1 MTATVPAGFFIR
13 TPQTIAVAEAA
24 SIGVSAGA
32 CGAVTQ
38 GTSKTTAVTLSTKA
52 GVITMNAAALA
63 SAATVKFTQ
72 TNTACSATD
81 VVICNQG
88 GGGTSNAY
96 GVHACAQDGS
106 IDYRVVNNTAGS
118 LSEALTI
125 NFIVIDSQA
134 G

>member
-1 MTATVPAGFFIR
+1 MTATIPSGFFIR
-13 TPQTIAVAEAA
+13 TPETIAVSAAA

-38 GTSKTTAVTLSTKA
+38 ATSKTTAVTLSSKA
-52 GVITMNAAALA
+52 GVITMNAAALG
-63 SAATVKFTQ
+63 AAGVVKFTQ
-72 TNTACSATD
+72 TNTTCSATD

-106 IDYRVVNNTAGS
+106 IDYRIVNNTAGS

>member
-1 MTATVPAGFFIR
+1 MTQVPAGFSIA
-13 TPQTIAVAEAA
+13 TPI
-24 SIGVSAGA
+24 SRGVSAASAFGMASGA

-38 GTSKTTAVTLSTKA
+38 ATSKTTGVTLNTKA
-52 GVITMNAAALA
+52 GVITMNNAALA
-63 SAATVKFTQ
+63 SAAVVKFTQ
-72 TNTACSATD
+72 TNTTCSATD

-106 IDYRVVNNTAGS
+106 IDYRIVNNTAGS
-118 LSEALTI
+118 LAEALTI
-125 NFIVIDSQA
+125 NFIVIDSQD

>member
-1 MTATVPAGFFIR
+1 MTQVPSGFAIATPINR
-13 TPQTIAVAEAA
+13 TIGAA
-24 SIGVSAGA
+24 AAIGMSPNS

-38 GTSKTTAVTLSTKA
+38 ATSKTTAVTLSTKA

-63 SAATVKFTQ
+63 ASAVVKFTQ

-96 GVHACAQDGS
+96 SVQACAQDGS
-106 IDYRVVNNTAGS
+106 IDYRIVNKTAGS
-118 LSEALTI
+118 LAEALTV
-125 NFIVIDSQA
+125 NFIIIDSQA

>member
-1 MTATVPAGFFIR
+1 MTSIPAGFAIATPINR
-13 TPQTIAVAEAA
+13 TIGAA
-24 SIGVSAGA
+24 AAIGMSPNS

-38 GTSKTTAVTLSTKA
+38 ATSKTTAVTLSTKA

-63 SAATVKFTQ
+63 SGAAVKFTQ
-72 TNTACSATD
+72 TNTTCSATD

-106 IDYRVVNNTAGS
+106 IDYRIVNNTGSS

-125 NFIVIDSQA
+125 NFIVIDSLA

>member
-1 MTATVPAGFFIR
+1 MTSIPAGFFIK
-13 TPQTIAVAEAA
+13 TPINTAIAAA
-24 SIGVSAGA
+24 PSIGMGSGS

-38 GTSKTTAVTLSTKA
+38 ATSKTTGVTLSTKA
-52 GVITMNAAALA
+52 GVITMNAAALT
-63 SAATVKFTQ
+63 SAAVVKFTQ
-72 TNTACSATD
+72 TNTTCSATD

-96 GVHACAQDGS
+96 SVHACAQDGS
-106 IDYRVVNNTAGS
+106 IDYRIVNNTAGS

>member
-1 MTATVPAGFFIR
+1 MTSIPAGFFINTPINR
-13 TPQTIAVAEAA
+13 TVAAA
-24 SIGVSAGA
+24 SSIGMGSGS

-38 GTSKTTAVTLSTKA
+38 ATSKTTGVTLSSKA
-52 GVITMNAAALA
+52 GVITMNNAALA
-63 SAATVKFTQ
+63 SAAVVKFTQ
-72 TNTACSATD
+72 TNTTCTATD

>member
-1 MTATVPAGFFIR
+1 MTVTIPAGFFIR
-13 TPQTIAVAEAA
+13 TPINVAVAEAK
-24 SIGVSAGA
+24 SIGMDAA
-32 CGAVTQ
+32 YCGAVTQ
-38 GTSKTTAVTLSTKA
+38 ATSKTTGVTLNSKA
-52 GVITMNAAALA
+52 GVITMNAAALSNGA
-63 SAATVKFTQ
+63 VVKFTQ

-106 IDYRVVNNTAGS
+106 IDYRIVNNTAGS
-118 LSEALTI
+118 LSEALTV

>member
-1 MTATVPAGFFIR
+1 MTSIPAGFAIA
-13 TPQTIAVAEAA
+13 TPINRAIGAA
-24 SIGVSAGA
+24 AAIGMSPNS

-38 GTSKTTAVTLSTKA
+38 ATSKTTAVTLNTKA

-63 SAATVKFTQ
+63 SGAAVKFTQ
-72 TNTACSATD
+72 TNTTCSATD

-106 IDYRVVNNTAGS
+106 IDYRIVNNTAGS

-125 NFIVIDSQA
+125 NFIVIDSLA

>member
-38 GTSKTTAVTLSTKA
+38 GTSKTTGVTLSTKA
-52 GVITMNAAALA
+52 GVITMHAAALA
-63 SAATVKFTQ
+63 SVTAVKFTQ

-88 GGGTSNAY
+88 GGGTAGAY
-96 GVHACAQDGS
+96 SVEACAQDGS
-106 IDYRVVNNTAGS
+106 IAYRVENNTAGP

>member
-1 MTATVPAGFFIR
+1 MTSIPAGFAIATPINR
-13 TPQTIAVAEAA
+13 TIGAA
-24 SIGVSAGA
+24 AAIGMSSNS

-38 GTSKTTAVTLSTKA
+38 ATSKTTAVTLNTKA

-63 SAATVKFTQ
+63 SGAAVKFTQ
-72 TNTACSATD
+72 TNTTCSATD

-118 LSEALTI
+118 LAEALTI
-125 NFIVIDSQA
+125 NFIVIDSLA

>member
-1 MTATVPAGFFIR
+1 MTDVPRGFFIR
-13 TPQTIAVAEAA
+13 TPVNVAIAEAN
-24 SIGVSAGA
+24 SIGIGSGA

-38 GTSKTTAVTLSTKA
+38 ATSKTTAVTLNTKA
-52 GVITMNAAALA
+52 GVITMNAAALGNGA
-63 SAATVKFTQ
+63 VVKFTQ
-72 TNTACSATD
+72 TNTTCGATD

-106 IDYRVVNNTAGS
+106 IDYRIVNNTAGS
-118 LSEALTI
+118 LSEALTV